1 MSKNK
6 NVLISVFDKTSLDLI
21 SKYLIKKKYNIYSTG
36 GSSQYLKKINVPY
49 IEISKYTQQKE
60 ILTGRVKT
68 LHPKIFGGILATD
81 SLKHQKELKKEKI
94 INFDL
99 LICNLYP
106 FEKTIKNTKRKDEII
121 EMIDIGGHSLIR
133 AAVKNYLK
141 TIVIVDPSDYSK
153 FIKNPPKTDSAKKK
167 YAIKAIKQ
175 ITKYDIAISNWFQ
188 GIQNKEYR
196 LRYGENPQ
204 QKATA
209 IIEKNIFEQLSGEKT
224 LSYNNLLDLDAA
236 VAITYKTKSSKYIC
250 SIVKHNVPCGASIED
265 TQLKSYSNALAGDPI
280 SAFGGV
286 VALNKK
292 VSINTAKSLIK
303 NFYEVIAAPDFE
315 KEALNILKEKRN
327 LRILK
332 IKKFSTKK
340 EMRSFFAGTL
350 TQEINHRK
358 STVERIFGV
367 NKLTKEKIDFF
378 TNVLKF
384 VKSNAI
390 ALFNNSSLVSQSGGQ
405 TSRVD
410 ALQNCLYKFKL
421 KHKKKKDDILF
432 LFSDAFF
439 PFTDSLELI
448 NRNKFKID
456 VYAPMG
462 SKNDLIIKEFVRKN
476 KINFFKLSDRHF
488 KH

>member
-1 MSKNK
+1 MVKNK
-6 NVLISVFDKTSLDLI
+6 NALISVYDKANLDLI
-21 SKYLIKKKYNIYSTG
+21 AKFLIKKKFTIYSTG
-36 GSSQYLKKINVPY
+36 GSSKYLKKINVPHF
-49 IEISKYTQQKE
+49 EISKYTRQKE
-60 ILTGRVKT
+60 ILDGRVKT
-68 LHPKIFGGILATD
+68 LHPKIFGGILASKTKD
-81 SLKHQKELKKEKI
+81 HQKELKKEKI

-99 LICNLYP
+99 IICNLYP
-106 FEKTIKNTKRKDEII
+106 FEKTIENTKKKDEII

-141 TIVIVDPSDYSK
+141 TLVIVNPLDYSK
-153 FIKNPPKTDSAKKK
+153 FIKNPPKTNSAKKK

-188 GIQNKEYR
+188 GVQDREYR

-209 IIEKNIFEQLSGEKT
+209 IIKKNIFEQLSGDKK

-236 VAITYKTKSSKYIC
+236 VTITYKTKSNKYIC

-265 TQLKSYSNALAGDPI
+265 TQLKSYSNALAGDPV

-292 VSINTAKSLIK
+292 VNISTAKSLVK

-315 KEALNILKEKRN
+315 KEALNILKSKRN

-332 IKKFSTKK
+332 IKKFSTKR

-350 TQEINHRK
+350 TQEINYKK
-358 STVERIFGV
+358 STVKRVFGV

-390 ALFNNSSLVSQSGGQ
+390 ALFNKTSLVSQSGGQ

-421 KHKKKKDDILF
+421 KQKKKKDDILF

-439 PFTDSLELI
+439 PFKDSLELI
-448 NRNKFKID
+448 KRNKLKID

-462 SKNDLIIKEFVRKN
+462 SKNDLIIKEFVKKN